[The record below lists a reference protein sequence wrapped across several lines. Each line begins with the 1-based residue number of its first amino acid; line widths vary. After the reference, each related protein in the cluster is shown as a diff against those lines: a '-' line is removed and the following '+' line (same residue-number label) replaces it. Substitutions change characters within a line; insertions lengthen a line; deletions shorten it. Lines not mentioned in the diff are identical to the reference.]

1 MQITKPYR
9 RSEVHSHWN
18 SKANGSTIKLD
29 VRESQDVQR
38 VARLSLDLDEVFGR
52 NTGFR
57 PMQFL
62 VVLVLNSYR
71 PKAADENITVD
82 SVAVT
87 NDISARAKPTSALRQ
102 MQSADIDERD
112 GHQGNLCLRLW
123 PCKRPEAKEARSPAA
138 GTTGWCP

>member
-1 MQITKPYR
+1 
-9 RSEVHSHWN
+9 
-18 SKANGSTIKLD
+18 
-29 VRESQDVQR
+29 
-38 VARLSLDLDEVFGR
+38 
-52 NTGFR
+52 
-57 PMQFL
+57 MQFL

-138 GTTGWCP
+138 ETTGWCP

>member
-1 MQITKPYR
+1 
-9 RSEVHSHWN
+9 VH
-18 SKANGSTIKLD
+18 
-29 VRESQDVQR
+29 ESQDVQR

-52 NTGFR
+52 DTGFR

-82 SVAVT
+82 SIAVT

-102 MQSADIDERD
+102 MQSADIYERD